1 MRKRSTEIL
10 QWLVLR
16 KNKLNIEKLSK
27 KYDVSQRT
35 LKNDFE
41 EINIFLAS
49 FCKNTVYVNDN
60 NNLEISG
67 IVNADVILQHLFQ
80 MDIYDYKLSPEE
92 RHIYIIAMLISLK
105 DYITMEKIAETLYVT
120 RVTIMGDIECVKDI
134 LQEYSIILKTKSGRG
149 ITLLYNEEQIRFFL
163 VDLFRKILP
172 SIRSDKFFPKLI
184 IKRLQMTYALSDV
197 VTYLYDCE
205 KKYKI
210 NFSEYSFYE
219 IVLYLFVAINRASC
233 HYAIQNN
240 YAVQNKLA
248 DDLIQGIK
256 ENKNINT
263 EKEKGFFG
271 QYVLDN
277 SLFPMMDQST
287 NIELM
292 KTILYFLNKVGRQ
305 FKIDLRK
312 DILLVN
318 LLLTHIQTMENSM
331 IFTID
336 GLELPLEFQMIY
348 QETEKNKYILE
359 KFLGYSLEKN
369 MLLSI
374 SIHICAS
381 IIRNHTLVP
390 QVSVLIVCPG
400 SVATGKFLEAQIKNY
415 FNFNIVGVVAA
426 NRVLKDFGDNK
437 DIDFIVTTI
446 ENLDLP
452 YPIIVVDAF
461 LNLDNLNII
470 QQQAVTLGHKR
481 KHIVF
486 ETKQDLYKKIEISL
500 NQLEKSIED
509 LQDAFGLDE
518 FLQKIRYMLLNRK
531 KVTTQM
537 TNIADMLVEEHI
549 ILHKERV
556 PWETAIRM
564 VGAILENTCYGSNY
578 IEKMIDN
585 VKQYGTYIVI
595 SKGIALAHANADQD
609 VWQEG
614 LSLLVSQE
622 GILFGANKV
631 YLLFCFCTK
640 GDIDYLELFTQIID
654 LGKHKYKIKNI
665 LTSTDS
671 AEILQKIINV
681 Y

>member
-35 LKNDFE
+35 LKNDFKD
-41 EINIFLAS
+41 INIFLSS
-49 FCKNTVYVNDN
+49 FCKNTVYVDDN
-60 NNLEISG
+60 NNLEIVG
-67 IVNADVILQHLFQ
+67 IVNTDMILQNLFQ
-80 MDIYDYKLSPEE
+80 MDTYDYKLSPEE
-92 RHIYIIAMLISLK
+92 RHIYIIAMLISLNE
-105 DYITMEKIAETLYVT
+105 YITMEEIAEILYVT
-120 RVTIMGDIECVKDI
+120 RITIMGDIECVKDI
-134 LQEYSIILKTKSGRG
+134 LQEYCIILKAKSGRG
-149 ITLLYNEEQIRFFL
+149 ITLIYDEEHMRFFL

-172 SIRSDKFFPKLI
+172 SIRSDKFFPKMI
-184 IKRLQMTYALSDV
+184 IKRLQMTYALANV
-197 VTYLYDCE
+197 VTYLYDFE
-205 KKYKI
+205 KKYNI
-210 NFSEYSFYE
+210 TFSEYSFCE
-219 IVLYLFVAINRASC
+219 IVLYLFVAINRTS
-233 HYAIQNN
+233 YNYTIQNN
-240 YAVQNKLA
+240 YDIQNKLA

-256 ENKNINT
+256 DNKNIST
-263 EKEKGFFG
+263 EKEKRFFG
-271 QYVLDN
+271 QYLLDN
-277 SLFPMMDQST
+277 SLLPMMDQST

-305 FKIDLRK
+305 FKIDLRN

-331 IFTID
+331 IFNID
-336 GLELPLEFQMIY
+336 GLNLPPEFQMIY

-359 KFLGYSLEKN
+359 NFLGYSLEKN

-374 SIHICAS
+374 SSHICAS

-390 QVSVLIVCPG
+390 QLSVLIVCPG

-415 FNFNIVGVVAA
+415 FNFNIIGVVAA
-426 NRVLKDFGDNK
+426 NRALKDFGDNK

-452 YPIIVVDAF
+452 YPIIVVEAF

-470 QQQAVTLGHKR
+470 QQQAVILGHKR

-486 ETKQDLYKKIEISL
+486 GTKQDLYKKIEISL
-500 NQLEKSIED
+500 NQLEKNIED
-509 LQDAFGLDE
+509 LHGAFGLDE
-518 FLQKIRYMLLNRK
+518 FLQKMRCLLLNRK
-531 KVTTQM
+531 KETNQM
-537 TNIADMLVEEHI
+537 ISIADMLISEHI
-549 ILHKERV
+549 VLHKERV

-564 VGAILENTCYGSNY
+564 VGAILENTCYSSNY

-585 VKQYGTYIVI
+585 VNQYGTYIVI
-595 SKGIALAHANADQD
+595 SKGIALAHANAADQD

-622 GILFGANKV
+622 GILFGTDKV

-640 GDIDYLELFTQIID
+640 GDIDYLGLFTQIID

-665 LTSTDS
+665 LTSTDG
-671 AEILQKIINV
+671 AEILQKIIT
-681 Y
+681 